1 MGAGRYALSETVDT
15 QAFLARLREQ
25 DWYDG
30 QIVHL
35 EDVQPRPVRHR
46 ELSEPLPGA
55 LETHL
60 ESLGF
65 LPLYEH
71 QARAIEALREGGNV
85 VVSTATA
92 SGKSLCY
99 HVPVLERLLRT
110 RGSRALYLFPTKAL
124 AQDQLRK
131 LRELGGCM
139 DPPLR
144 CAAYDGDT
152 EARDRAEIRR
162 TGQVVITNPD
172 MLHLGILPNHAAWK
186 RFFAGL
192 RYVVVDE
199 SHVYRGVFG
208 SHVAN
213 VIRRLRRVCAL
224 YGGAPQFVLCSAT
237 VANPGEHAEG
247 LTGLPFEVID
257 DDGSPYGGKDFVL
270 WNPPLI
276 DEEQTARRSPNSEA
290 THVFSELVKDEVR
303 TIAFSRSR
311 KTAELVYI
319 YTRDRLKQESV
330 PLSRR
335 VRAYRAGY
343 LAEDRRAIEQGLFE
357 GSLLGVSATNAL
369 ELGIDVGDLD
379 ATVLNGYPGTVA
391 SAWQQAGR
399 SGRGGERSLS
409 VMIASDNPLDQY
421 LMRHP
426 TAFFGKPQEH
436 VLIAPANPYVLEPHL
451 ACAAFEAPLE
461 PNDEALFGEEMR
473 ALLPHMEQ
481 QGAVHEARGRWFPSP
496 GVVYPAEHVDIRSAS
511 GDRFLVV
518 EETSGALLEHVDAS
532 IVFSQLHPGAVYL
545 HQGEPF
551 FVTDLDMAART
562 ARVRPHADPYYTV
575 TRHTTDIDIERVASR
590 KNVNGVDVFLGN
602 VDVTRTVIGYRR
614 KRQFTDSVIDDVP
627 LEPQTR
633 SFATTALWSDI
644 ADSALAE
651 IDRLKLDLPG
661 GLHAAEHAAIGMLPF
676 FAMCDRADIGGVS
689 TALHPDTGKPQIFI
703 YDGHPGGV
711 GIAEKGYDLIEEL
724 WATTLRA
731 IRECPCREGCPS
743 CIQSPKCGNNN
754 EPLDKRAAAVLL
766 ERHLQ
771 GPRR

>member
-1 MGAGRYALSETVDT
+1 MDT
-15 QAFLARLREQ
+15 QAFLARVRER
-25 DWYDG
+25 DWYKG

-35 EDVQPRPVRHR
+35 EDVRARPVRHR
-46 ELSEPLPGA
+46 ELDAPLPDA
-55 LETHL
+55 LAAQLT
-60 ESLGF
+60 SLGL

-71 QARAIEALREGGNV
+71 QARAVEALREGSNV
-85 VVSTATA
+85 VVATATA

-124 AQDQLRK
+124 AQDQLHK
-131 LRELGGCM
+131 LRELGAFM

-144 CAAYDGDT
+144 CATYDGDT
-152 EARDRAEIRR
+152 ESRDRAEIRR
-162 TGQVVITNPD
+162 AGQVVITNPD
-172 MLHLGILPNHAAWK
+172 MLHLGILPNHVGWK
-186 RFFAGL
+186 RFLAGL
-192 RYVVVDE
+192 RYVVIDE

-213 VIRRLRRVCAL
+213 VVRRLRRVCAL

-237 VANPGEHAEG
+237 VANPGEHAER

-270 WNPPLI
+270 WNPPLL

-290 THVFSELVKDEVR
+290 THLFSELVKDEVR

-311 KTAELVYI
+311 KTAELVYS

-330 PLSRR
+330 PLSAR

-379 ATVLNGYPGTVA
+379 ATVLNGYPGTIA

-399 SGRGGERSLS
+399 SGRGGDRSLS

-426 TAFFGKPQEH
+426 DAFFGKAQEH

-451 ACAAFEAPLE
+451 VCAAFEAPLE
-461 PNDEALFGEEMR
+461 SKDEALFGEEMR
-473 ALLPHMEQ
+473 GLLPHMEQ
-481 QGAVHEARGRWFPSP
+481 QGVVHEARGRWFPAP
-496 GVVYPAEHVDIRSAS
+496 GVVYPAEHVDIRSAG

-518 EETSGALLEHVDAS
+518 EETSGALIEHVDAS

-551 FVTDLDMAART
+551 VVTELDLEART
-562 ARVRPHADPYYTV
+562 AHLRPHKDPYYTT
-575 TRHTTDIDIERVASR
+575 TRHMTDIDIERVASR
-590 KNVNGVDVFLGN
+590 KRVNGVDVFLGT
-602 VDVTRTVIGYRR
+602 VEVARTVIGYLR
-614 KRQFTDSVIDDVP
+614 KQQLTDSVIDDVP

-633 SFATTALWSDI
+633 SFATTALWFDI
-644 ADSALAE
+644 AESVLTE
-651 IDRLKLDLPG
+651 IDRRKLDLPG

-724 WATTLRA
+724 WGTTLRA

-754 EPLDKRAAAVLL
+754 EPLDKHAAALLL
-766 ERHLQ
+766 EHHLR
-771 GPRR
+771 GR

>member
-1 MGAGRYALSETVDT
+1 MDT
-15 QAFLARLREQ
+15 QAFLARVREQ
-25 DWYDG
+25 DWYKG

-35 EDVQPRPVRHR
+35 EDVRVRPVRHR
-46 ELSEPLPGA
+46 ELDGRLPDA
-55 LETHL
+55 LEARL
-60 ESLGF
+60 DSLGL

-71 QARAIEALREGGNV
+71 QARAVEALREGSNV
-85 VVSTATA
+85 VVATATA

-99 HVPVLERLLRT
+99 HVPVLERLRRT

-131 LRELGGCM
+131 LRELGAFM

-144 CAAYDGDT
+144 CATYDGDT
-152 EARDRAEIRR
+152 ESRDRAEIRR
-162 TGQVVITNPD
+162 AGQVVITNPD
-172 MLHLGILPNHAAWK
+172 MLHLGILPNHVGWK

-192 RYVVVDE
+192 RYVVIDE

-213 VIRRLRRVCAL
+213 VVRRLRRVCAL

-237 VANPGEHAEG
+237 VANPGDHAER

-276 DEEQTARRSPNSEA
+276 DEEQTARGSPNSEA
-290 THVFSELVKDEVR
+290 TNLFSELVKGDVR

-311 KTAELVYI
+311 KTAELVYS

-379 ATVLNGYPGTVA
+379 ATVLNGYPGTIA

-426 TAFFGKPQEH
+426 DAFFGKPQEH

-451 ACAAFEAPLE
+451 TCAAFEAPLE
-461 PNDEALFGEEMR
+461 AKDEAIFGEEMR
-473 ALLPHMEQ
+473 GLLPHMEQ
-481 QGAVHEARGRWFPSP
+481 QGIVHEARDRWFPAP
-496 GVVYPAEHVDIRSAS
+496 GVVYPAEHVDIRSAG

-518 EETSGALLEHVDAS
+518 EETSGALIEHVDAS

-551 FVTDLDMAART
+551 FVTELDLEART
-562 ARVRPHADPYYTV
+562 AHLRPHEDPYYTT
-575 TRHTTDIDIERVASR
+575 TRHVTDIDIDRVASR
-590 KNVNGVDVFLGN
+590 KRVKGVDVFLGT
-602 VDVTRTVIGYRR
+602 VEVARTVIGYLR
-614 KRQFTDSVIDDVP
+614 KQQLTDSVIDDVP

-633 SFATTALWSDI
+633 SFQTTALWFDI

-651 IDRLKLDLPG
+651 IDRLKLDVPG

-689 TALHPDTGKPQIFI
+689 TPLHADTGKPQIFI

-754 EPLDKRAAAVLL
+754 EPLDKRAAAVIL

-771 GPRR
+771 GSGR

>member
-1 MGAGRYALSETVDT
+1 M
-15 QAFLARLREQ
+15 
-25 DWYDG
+25 
-30 QIVHL
+30 
-35 EDVQPRPVRHR
+35 
-46 ELSEPLPGA
+46 
-55 LETHL
+55 
-60 ESLGF
+60 
-65 LPLYEH
+65 PLYEH
-71 QARAIEALREGGNV
+71 QATAVEALRDGGNV
-85 VVSTATA
+85 AVATATA

-99 HVPVLERLLRT
+99 HVPVIERLLRT
-110 RGSRALYLFPTKAL
+110 RGARALYLFPTKAL

-131 LRELGGCM
+131 LRELGAFM
-139 DPPLR
+139 DPALR

-152 EARDRAEIRR
+152 DGRDRAEIRR
-162 TGQVVITNPD
+162 SGQVVITNPD
-172 MLHLGILPNHAAWK
+172 MLHLGILPNHTAWK

-192 RYVVVDE
+192 RYVVIDE

-213 VIRRLRRVCAL
+213 VVRRLRRVCAL

-237 VANPGEHAEG
+237 VANPGEHAER

-270 WNPPLI
+270 WNPPLV
-276 DEEQTARRSPNSEA
+276 DEEQTARGSPNSEA
-290 THVFSELVKDEVR
+290 THVFSELLKSEVR

-311 KTAELVYI
+311 KTAELVYS

-335 VRAYRAGY
+335 LRAYRAGY

-391 SAWQQAGR
+391 STWQQAGR

-426 TAFFGKPQEH
+426 DAFFGKPQEH

-451 ACAAFEAPLE
+451 VCAAFEAPLE
-461 PNDEALFGEEMR
+461 PKDESLFGDEMQG
-473 ALLPHMEQ
+473 LLLHLEQ
-481 QGAVHEARGRWFPSP
+481 EGAVHEARGRWFPAP
-496 GVVYPAEHVDIRSAS
+496 GVVYPAEHVDIRSS
-511 GDRFLVV
+511 GGDRFLVV
-518 EETSGALLEHVDAS
+518 DETSGALIEHVDSS
-532 IVFSQLHPGAVYL
+532 IVFSQLHRGAVYL
-545 HQGEPF
+545 HQGEPLL
-551 FVTDLDMAART
+551 VTDLDEVART
-562 ARVRPHADPYYTV
+562 AHVRPHEDPYYTT
-575 TRHTTDIDIERVASR
+575 TRHVTDIDIEGVASHKR
-590 KNVNGVDVFLGN
+590 VNGVDVFLGT
-602 VDVTRTVIGYRR
+602 VDVARTVISYLR
-614 KRQFTDSVIDDVP
+614 KQQFTDSVIDDVP

-633 SFATTALWSDI
+633 SFRTTALWFDI
-644 ADSALAE
+644 ADAALAD
-651 IDRLKLDLPG
+651 IGRLTLDLPG

-689 TALHPDTGKPQIFI
+689 TALHPETGKPQIFI

-754 EPLDKRAAAVLL
+754 EPLDKRAAAVVL

-771 GPRR
+771 VPRR